1 MPEIGIFSRDSIVRL
16 LTEALRPLPY
26 VHAFWEAGAAALNR
40 VDEWSD
46 IDLYIVV
53 DDAEAV
59 SETFQI
65 VEKALTDLSAICL
78 KHEVS
83 WSPTSGIYQKFYRLE
98 GTSEFLLV
106 DLAVMTLSAPDKFLV
121 REIHG
126 EAVFLFNKEASVR
139 IPPLD
144 TEAFVRGLLER
155 RRRLRERMELF
166 GPFVPKEIHR
176 GQWLEGLEFYR
187 ALVLPS
193 LVEALRM
200 QHGPVHYDFRMRYV
214 HRELP
219 PKVLRRLEHLARSE
233 EHTSELQSR
242 SDLVCRLLLEKKKKQ
257 KNRTICKRIATD
269 WSSY

>member
-83 WSPTSGIYQKFYRLE
+83 WSPTSEIYQKLYRLS

-106 DLAVMTLSAPDKFLV
+106 DLAVMTLSRPGNFLATGRATRV
-121 REIHG
+121 RQGFGWPRG
-126 EAVFLFNKEASVR
+126 EVPTGHRVVPRGDRRGRREAGSAIDPRIVR
-139 IPPLD
+139 SGDSGNEHP
-144 TEAFVRGLLER
+144 A
-155 RRRLRERMELF
+155 RE
-166 GPFVPKEIHR
+166 
-176 GQWLEGLEFYR
+176 
-187 ALVLPS
+187 
-193 LVEALRM
+193 
-200 QHGPVHYDFRMRYV
+200 
-214 HRELP
+214 
-219 PKVLRRLEHLARSE
+219 
-233 EHTSELQSR
+233 
-242 SDLVCRLLLEKKKKQ
+242 
-257 KNRTICKRIATD
+257 
-269 WSSY
+269 